1 MKIIFHNIR
10 FPKKAF
16 IMPLALTLSALILT
30 VAGGITMIIGKELF
44 FSRLTRE
51 SATAYYAA
59 DTALEC
65 ATVIDE
71 SYNGTEGNGLF
82 QYDLIN
88 EATSTLNYVNTVRQ
102 AQGIRTLLLTD
113 IKCASVSLF
122 DSTQSNFT
130 TTTTDRTGAL
140 LQDPNG
146 NQTVIS
152 SFTMTMDTGEGTITC
167 AKVTVEKSISWRQI
181 IARGFNSCNFG
192 TKNLLERAVI
202 STSER

>member
-1 MKIIFHNIR
+1 MKTIFKQFR
-10 FPKKAF
+10 SDKKAF
-16 IMPLALTLSALILT
+16 IMPLTLTLAALILT

-51 SATAYYAA
+51 SATAYYTA

-65 ATVIDE
+65 ATVVDE
-71 SYNGTEGNGLF
+71 SYNGTDGNGLF
-82 QYDLIN
+82 QYDLLN
-88 EATSTLNYVNTVRQ
+88 EATSTLNYVNTIRQ

-113 IKCASVSLF
+113 ILCASVPIL
-122 DSTQSNFT
+122 DSDRSSFT
-130 TTTTDRTGAL
+130 TTTTDSTGSA
-140 LQDPNG
+140 LQDPYG
-146 NQTVIS
+146 NQTVMS
-152 SFTMTMDTGEGTITC
+152 SFTMMMDTGEGTVAC
-167 AKVTVEKSISWRQI
+167 AKVTVEKSLSWRQI